1 MAKNLNNF
9 FIHNCM
15 DSKSSV
21 WFAVCVYTKKK
32 SYINQCNSFFV
43 AHRGIEPLF
52 QE

>member
-21 WFAVCVYTKKK
+21 WFAVVYIRKKGVTL
-32 SYINQCNSFFV
+32 INVTPFS
-43 AHRGIEPLF
+43 
-52 QE
+52 